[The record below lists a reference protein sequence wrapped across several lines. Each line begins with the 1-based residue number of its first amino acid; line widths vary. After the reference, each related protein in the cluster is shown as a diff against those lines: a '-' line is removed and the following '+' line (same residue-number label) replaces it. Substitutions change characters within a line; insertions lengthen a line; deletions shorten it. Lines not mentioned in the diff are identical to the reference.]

1 MTDKASPDELHQ
13 LLAPTGEV
21 IVGDD
26 HIEIR
31 DYLFEPSVAFGRAMF
46 PAGAIG
52 DLDLTAHPPTM
63 RIDRDLIFLTAEKK
77 AELEAFALRNR
88 VPTVSREPIWDWILE
103 PFLDTEF
110 TRDNEARLESL
121 LAVHGLDPG
130 IVGDIRKE
138 VEAQMIKYN
147 FDTMLWAW
155 TGLGACDV
163 LRAMRTAYDRD
174 VFRLFYRR
182 VMTIALAGG

>member
-1 MTDKASPDELHQ
+1 MEKASPDELKQ

-31 DYLFEPSVAFGRAMF
+31 NYLFEPSVAFGRTTFHA
-46 PAGAIG
+46 AEIG

-63 RIDRDLIFLTAEKK
+63 RIDRELIFLTAEKK
-77 AELEAFALRNR
+77 AELDAFAQRNR

-110 TRDNEARLESL
+110 TRDQEARLESL
-121 LAVHGLDPG
+121 LALHGLDPG
-130 IVGDIRKE
+130 IVGEIRKE
-138 VEAQMIKYN
+138 VEVQMIKYN

-174 VFRLFYRR
+174 VFRIFYRR
-182 VMTIALAGG
+182 VMAVALAGG

>member
-1 MTDKASPDELHQ
+1 MEKASPDELKQ

-31 DYLFEPSVAFGRAMF
+31 NYLFEPSVAFGRTTFHA
-46 PAGAIG
+46 AEIG

-63 RIDRDLIFLTAEKK
+63 RIDRELIFLTAEKK
-77 AELEAFALRNR
+77 AELDAFAQRNK
-88 VPTVSREPIWDWILE
+88 VKIASREPIWDWILE

-110 TRDNEARLESL
+110 TRDQEARLESL
-121 LAVHGLDPG
+121 LALHGLDPG
-130 IVGDIRKE
+130 IVGEIRKE
-138 VEAQMIKYN
+138 VEVQMIKYN

-174 VFRLFYRR
+174 VFRIFYRR
-182 VMTIALAGG
+182 VMAVALAGG